1 MTTASERAALF
12 QNEQGERLAVV
23 EDQLKTI
30 RSDVSEL
37 KGDVKSLL
45 LFQAA
50 QASADRKGSR
60 VWDNVFKILPIIFSS
75 ISLATA
81 LIGLI
86 VVAEL
91 SNRGV

>member
-1 MTTASERAALF
+1 MSTISERAAAF
-12 QNEQGERLAVV
+12 QSEQGERLAVV

-60 VWDNVFKILPIIFSS
+60 TWDNIFKVLPIIFSV

-91 SNRGV
+91 SSRGI